1 MTTGCYVAGFSL
13 TLIIAISLLFIES
26 QLSVKPLMRKLN
38 RIRCRKKFRF
48 VLKMLNSDRDAWI
61 PDASTA
67 FRYYNTQ
74 ASQTISN
81 FLSFIVWKALKK
93 HLELNKKKEFI
104 IHKPSSLKKYV
115 FSSGLALTKLRK
127 RRNGN
132 LPACLLVERV
142 TLSKIGI
149 RKFSSTTNLIEYRE
163 LNSKILDMISN
174 NYWPTNNKII
184 KNSINN
190 WVKSNQQKINV
201 SDPQQQLELVSTL
214 TFDIK
219 NRIYSID
226 KVFNNGKCSNYNQ
239 VVIVI

>member
-1 MTTGCYVAGFSL
+1 
-13 TLIIAISLLFIES
+13 
-26 QLSVKPLMRKLN
+26 
-38 RIRCRKKFRF
+38 
-48 VLKMLNSDRDAWI
+48 
-61 PDASTA
+61 
-67 FRYYNTQ
+67 
-74 ASQTISN
+74 
-81 FLSFIVWKALKK
+81 
-93 HLELNKKKEFI
+93 
-104 IHKPSSLKKYV
+104 
-115 FSSGLALTKLRK
+115 
-127 RRNGN
+127 
-132 LPACLLVERV
+132 VERV

-184 KNSINN
+184 KNFINN

-239 VVIVI
+239 VGYSNLNNSKDKFTLLNESKQSYLSNLPSCKTVMVEIPKTDEGKRLLGLSMPIDKILQQMFFNFTDVIIEKQLPADMFAYRKGRDIRSCVASIYSKLNRSTYLEDISIASFEIDDCFNNLLHDKILEYYPFPKKFQ